1 MKMFERPDTIYTYL
15 IRNEYTL
22 QSSPHIMAENNGM
35 AISLSVDLGDVVLT
49 VLQNGEP
56 IFDYP
61 IPIDAAS
68 ADSEELSGAYEFLLE
83 QYLEYDASA
92 SEEKDED
99 EDAEDEIAESE
110 EYLDSVMC
118 EMIESVVDGGVTAD
132 EMDEAVKGIKEL
144 VCDVLTKRYGFDI
157 RRPMFLVDED
167 GNRSYEEYPY
177 RKLNGDTA
185 QTVFC

>member
-1 MKMFERPDTIYTYL
+1 MKMFERPDTVYTYL
-15 IRNEYTL
+15 VRNEYAL
-22 QSSPHIMAENNGM
+22 QSTPHIMAENNGM
-35 AISLSVDLGDVVLT
+35 AISISVELDDVVLT

-68 ADSEELSGAYEFLLE
+68 TDSKELSDAYEFLLE

-99 EDAEDEIAESE
+99 EDAEDEIKKTE

-118 EMIESVVDGGVTAD
+118 EMIESIVDGYITED
-132 EMDEAVKGIKEL
+132 EMDEAAKGVKEL

-157 RRPMFLVDED
+157 RRPMFLVDDE
-167 GNRSYEEYPY
+167 GNRSFEEYPY

>member
-1 MKMFERPDTIYTYL
+1 MKMFEHPDTIYTYL
-15 IRNEYTL
+15 IRNEYQL
-22 QSSPHIMAENNGM
+22 QQSQHIMAENNGM
-35 AISLSVDLGDVVLT
+35 AISISVDLGDVVLT

-61 IPIDAAS
+61 IPIDTAS
-68 ADSEELSGAYEFLLE
+68 ADSEELSSAYEFLLE
-83 QYLEYDASA
+83 QYLEYDAS
-92 SEEKDED
+92 EEEYED
-99 EDAEDEIAESE
+99 GTANEDEIAESE

-118 EMIESVVDGGVTAD
+118 EMIESIVDGHITED
-132 EMDEAVKGIKEL
+132 EMDEAVKGVKEL

-157 RRPMFLVDED
+157 RRPMFLVDDE
-167 GNRSYEEYPY
+167 GNRSFEEYPY